1 MCLVRYDRAMA
12 TRLRV
17 AIVGDGI
24 IGWSTAFEL
33 ARRGVDVTVYR
44 GSWSGAA
51 TQASAG
57 ILAPYTEA
65 HRGSTLLDLTV
76 RGLSVYDDF
85 VARLRACSLV
95 PFEYRQSGTLE
106 IAEDPERTATLKA
119 RLATSDDLHWVEG
132 DRLRDLVPPLRDGCE
147 GALSCPVHRYVS
159 VLSFVAALED
169 AASRAGATSI
179 HGPARAIEIRT
190 KRVTVTTEEERVFDT
205 VVLAAGAW
213 TPQIDP
219 LGRTIGDIRPVRGQ
233 LVRLKSPR
241 LRSAPILWG
250 RHCYIVPWHEGTV
263 LVGATAEDA
272 DFDVRATS
280 GGVRGLLEAAE
291 DLVPVLASAT
301 FVDVR
306 VGLRPASKDEMP
318 ILGPGEDPRIVY
330 AVGHFRN
337 GVLLAPLTAQ
347 LVANFILEGVEDP
360 AFTAREAKKGA

>member
-1 MCLVRYDRAMA
+1 MA

-33 ARRGVDVTVYR
+33 ARRGVDVTIYR

-65 HRGSTLLDLTV
+65 DPGSSLLDLTV
-76 RGLSVYDDF
+76 RGLWAYDPF
-85 VARLRACSLV
+85 IARLRACSPV
-95 PFEYRQSGTLE
+95 PFEYRQAGTLE
-106 IAEDPERTATLKA
+106 IAEDAERVHALEKRLTSTAA
-119 RLATSDDLHWVEG
+119 RAELRWI
-132 DRLRDLVPPLRDGCE
+132 DRDALREVAPFLSEDVQ

-159 VLSFVAALED
+159 VQSFVAALED
-169 AASRAGATSI
+169 AAARAGATSI
-179 HGPARAIEIRT
+179 HGPARSIEVRT
-190 KRVTVTTEEERVFDT
+190 KRVTVMADGNKDYDT

-219 LGRTIGDIRPVRGQ
+219 LGRTNGQVRPIRGQ
-233 LVRLKSPR
+233 LLRLKSPR
-241 LRSAPILWG
+241 LRGAPIVWG
-250 RHCYIVPWHEGTV
+250 RRCYIVPWQEGTV
-263 LVGATAEDA
+263 LVGATAEDVG
-272 DFDVRATS
+272 FDVRATVA
-280 GGVRGLLEAAE
+280 GATELLDAARE
-291 DLVPVLASAT
+291 LIPVLAEAT

-306 VGLRPASKDEMP
+306 VGLRPASADDSP
-318 ILGPGEDPRIVY
+318 ILGPGADPRIVY

-347 LVANFILEGVEDP
+347 ILADFVLEGVEDP
-360 AFTAREAKKGA
+360 AFTARRQKKEA

>member
-1 MCLVRYDRAMA
+1 MA

-24 IGWSTAFEL
+24 IGWSAAFEL

-65 HRGSTLLDLTV
+65 HRGSALLDFAV

-85 VARLRACSLV
+85 VARLRACSPV

-106 IAEDPERTATLKA
+106 VARDPERTAMLKA
-119 RLATSDDLHWVEG
+119 RMATSDCLYWVER
-132 DRLRDLVPPLRDGCE
+132 DRLRDQAPFIRDDCE

-159 VLSFVAALED
+159 VLSFVAAVED

-179 HGPARAIEIRT
+179 HGPARAIEVRT
-190 KRVTVTTEEERVFDT
+190 KRVTVRAEDDKVFDT

-219 LGRTIGDIRPVRGQ
+219 LGRTHGDIRPVRGQ

-241 LRSAPILWG
+241 LRSTPILWG
-250 RHCYIVPWHEGTV
+250 RNCYIVPWQEGTV
-263 LVGATAEDA
+263 LVGATAEEA

-280 GGVRGLLEAAE
+280 AGVRGLLEAAE
-291 DLVPVLASAT
+291 DLIPTLASAT

-306 VGLRPASKDEMP
+306 VGLRPASKDELP

-347 LVANFILEGVEDP
+347 LVANFVLEGVEDP
-360 AFTAREAKKGA
+360 TFTARAEKKGA

>member
-1 MCLVRYDRAMA
+1 MA

-44 GSWSGAA
+44 GSFVGAA

-65 HRGSTLLDLTV
+65 HPGSPLLAFTV
-76 RGLSVYDDF
+76 RGLDVYDRF
-85 VARLRACSLV
+85 IARLRACSPV
-95 PFEYRQSGTLE
+95 PFEYRQAGTLE
-106 IAEDPERTATLKA
+106 VAEDRERETTLAA
-119 RLATSDDLHWVEG
+119 RLSSSPSQADVRWFDPDALKHTAPF
-132 DRLRDLVPPLRDGCE
+132 LREDCL

-159 VLSFVAALED
+159 VQSFVLALED

-179 HGPARAIEIRT
+179 HGPARSIEVRT
-190 KRVTVTTEEERVFDT
+190 RRVTVTADVETTYDT

-213 TPQIDP
+213 TPEIDP
-219 LGRTIGDIRPVRGQ
+219 LGRSNGEVRPIRGQ

-241 LRSAPILWG
+241 LRGAPIIWG
-250 RHCYIVPWHEGTV
+250 RRCYIVPWQDGSV
-263 LVGATAEDA
+263 LVGATSEDVG
-272 DFDVRATS
+272 FDVRATVA
-280 GGVRGLLEAAE
+280 GATELLDAARE
-291 DLVPVLASAT
+291 LVPGLADAT
-301 FVDVR
+301 FVDLR
-306 VGLRPASKDEMP
+306 VGLRPAASDEFP

-347 LVANFILEGVEDP
+347 LLASFVLEGVEDP
-360 AFTAREAKKGA
+360 AFTAKMRKPRV

>member
-1 MCLVRYDRAMA
+1 MA

-24 IGWSTAFEL
+24 IGWSAAFEL
-33 ARRGVDVTVYR
+33 ARRGVDVTIYR

-57 ILAPYTEA
+57 ILAPFTEA
-65 HRGSTLLDLTV
+65 HPGSSLLDLTV
-76 RGLSVYDDF
+76 RGLRAYDPF
-85 VARLRACSLV
+85 VARLRACSPV
-95 PFEYRQSGTLE
+95 SFEYRQAGTLE
-106 IAEDPERTATLKA
+106 IAEDGERADALETRLTSSPAQAELRWIDGDA
-119 RLATSDDLHWVEG
+119 LRRLAPY
-132 DRLRDLVPPLRDGCE
+132 LREDSV

-159 VLSFVAALED
+159 VQSFVMALED
-169 AASRAGATSI
+169 AAARAGVTSI
-179 HGPARAIEIRT
+179 HGPARSIEVRT
-190 KRVTVTTEEERVFDT
+190 KRVTITADRDKEYDT

-219 LGRTIGDIRPVRGQ
+219 LGRTNGEVRPIRGQ

-241 LRSAPILWG
+241 LRSAPIIWG
-250 RHCYIVPWHEGTV
+250 RRCYIVPWQEGTV
-263 LVGATAEDA
+263 LVGATSEDVG
-272 DFDVRATS
+272 FDVRATVA
-280 GGVRGLLEAAE
+280 GATELLDAARE
-291 DLVPVLASAT
+291 LIPTLAEAT

-306 VGLRPASKDEMP
+306 VGLRPATANDLP

-347 LVANFILEGVEDP
+347 LLTDFVTEGAEDQ
-360 AFTAREAKKGA
+360 AFTANRQKKGV